1 MTDPMVT
8 PRRWADKEEL
18 REKYPDAPS
27 GRLAI
32 ATAVLL
38 PASTL
43 IQRCML
49 SWAATSS
56 DFQSCEFISRE
67 NTVEDNLG
75 VTGSLQFLYEH
86 SFAPII
92 AFLHSDVEIFE
103 QGWDER
109 VLREFDDP
117 QVGVVGFGG
126 ALQLGE
132 NDIYRLPYKLTQLAR
147 VGYLSA
153 QRDWQTHG
161 EFTKGSLDVATLD
174 GFALIVRRELLD
186 KWGGWPVERYPF
198 HNYDNMLCL
207 HAHKVG
213 WRVRLVGVD
222 CIHHGGSTSTT
233 EQAQAHWKAQ
243 GTSDVAIHEQS
254 HLNLYEDGRGWL
266 PLRRFKA

>member
-1 MTDPMVT
+1 MI
-8 PRRWADKEEL
+8 
-18 REKYPDAPS
+18 
-27 GRLAI
+27 GQQLAI
-32 ATAVLL
+32 ATAVLEQENGGHGD
-38 PASTL
+38 L
-43 IQRCML
+43 ICRCVE
-49 SWAATSS
+49 SQKATATGEH
-56 DFQSCEFISRE
+56 EFLTRYNKPS
-67 NTVEDNLG
+67 DNLG

-117 QVGVVGFGG
+117 KVGVVGFGG

-161 EFTKGSLDVATLD
+161 EFTKSSLDVATLD
-174 GFALIVRRELLD
+174 GFALIVRRCLLD
-186 KWGGWPVERYPF
+186 EWKHGMFQSGWPVERYPF

-233 EQAQAHWKAQ
+233 EAAQEHWKAQ